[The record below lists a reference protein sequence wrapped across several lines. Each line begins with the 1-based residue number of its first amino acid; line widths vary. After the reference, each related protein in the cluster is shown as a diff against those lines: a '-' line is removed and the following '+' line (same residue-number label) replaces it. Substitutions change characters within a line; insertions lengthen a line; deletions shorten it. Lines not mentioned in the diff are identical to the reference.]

1 MVCCSPCKKR
11 STKIIIA
18 AEGKELF
25 MPRNGRIKKIKWMP
39 LPRIEKAE
47 ALSNPYCGLYSIY
60 QFYADSELMQ
70 PEEVLIENISIQP
83 NQQLCLLEI
92 NLCRFNETPLSEAAL
107 HIIRRIFLH
116 FKDQGKQMIVRF
128 LYDWEGKGIL
138 NEPKDIAIILGHMKQ
153 LSSLLKEYT
162 DSIYILQGLFI
173 GSWGEMH
180 NSRYLGERQMVI
192 LASQMYECA
201 GEHTQIALRC
211 PSFWRLIF
219 KTVQPLDE
227 ETAFTNIRKARFS
240 LFNDG
245 IMASETDYGTY
256 GSISAKDT
264 GSYSEKW
271 VRKEELEFQGKL
283 CKYVSNGGEVINDN
297 PYNNT
302 PMATETLKEMRISY
316 LHWKYDE
323 RVLNKWKAS
332 RSGVTDVLW
341 RGKTAYEYNMA
352 HLGYR
357 FTIEDARLSLTVDK
371 GSTLKIVLRVRNLGF
386 APCYHRFQVKFVIRT
401 ASFSESYEFTVDTD
415 TRKWMPEERVKLEAD
430 IPTADLRY
438 PKYILSFGI
447 YDPRSQKPIQIA
459 SSFSVA
465 DHTGMYCLG
474 YLSLV
479 FRKKSERQEY

>member
-1 MVCCSPCKKR
+1 
-11 STKIIIA
+11 
-18 AEGKELF
+18 
-25 MPRNGRIKKIKWMP
+25 
-39 LPRIEKAE
+39 
-47 ALSNPYCGLYSIY
+47 LYSIFH
-60 QFYADSELMQ
+60 FYADSEWMQ
-70 PEEVLIENISIQP
+70 PEEVLIEDISVHP

-92 NLCRFNETPLSEAAL
+92 NLCHFNETPLSEVAL
-107 HIIRRIFLH
+107 HIIRRIFMH
-116 FKDQGKQMIVRF
+116 FVDRGKQMIVRF
-128 LYDWEGKGIL
+128 LYDWDGKGIL
-138 NEPKDIAIILGHMKQ
+138 NEPKDLAIILGHMKQ
-153 LSSLLKEYT
+153 LSPLLKEYT
-162 DSIYILQGLFI
+162 DNIYILQGLFI

-219 KTVQPLDE
+219 KTVQPLEE

-264 GSYSEKW
+264 GTYSEKW
-271 VRKEELEFQGKL
+271 VRKEELEFQGML
-283 CKYVSNGGEVINDN
+283 CRYVSNGGEVINDN
-297 PYNNT
+297 SYNNV
-302 PMATETLKEMRISY
+302 PLATETLKEMRISY
-316 LHWKYDE
+316 LHSKYDE

-332 RSGVTDVLW
+332 RSGVTNVLW
-341 RGKTAYEYNMA
+341 RGKTAYEYITA

-357 FTIEDARLSLTVDK
+357 FTIEDASLSLVADK
-371 GSTLKIVLRVRNLGF
+371 VSTLKAMIRIRNMGF

-401 ASFSESYEFTVDTD
+401 SSFSELYEYNVDTD
-415 TRKWMPEERVKLEAD
+415 TRKWMPEERVGLEAY
-430 IPTADLRY
+430 IPTSDLGCH
-438 PKYILSFGI
+438 KYILCFGI

-474 YLSLV
+474 FLSLV
-479 FRKKSERQEY
+479 FRKKLERQEY